1 MPQCITAYGFQ
12 LHHGCNKAVIS
23 YHGEYSFQFVRL
35 TYFAHINYVNIFLL
49 IFRANSSRTVATFWW
64 FFTLIMISSYTANL
78 AAFLTIERMEAPI
91 NSVDDLAKQTK
102 IKYGCLQSGST
113 NSFFKD
119 SKTEVYQKLYR
130 VMSENENEVMMTSNK
145 DGIDK
150 VLMQQG
156 SYAFFME
163 STTIEY
169 VIERHCNLQQIGG
182 LLDSKS
188 YGIAVQ
194 QGREKFF
201 QGNFLFHFSQH
212 RKQT

>member
-1 MPQCITAYGFQ
+1 MP
-12 LHHGCNKAVIS
+12 LHC
-23 YHGEYSFQFVRL
+23 
-35 TYFAHINYVNIFLL
+35 
-49 IFRANSSRTVATFWW
+49 RALSGRTVATTWW

-78 AAFLTIERMEAPI
+78 AAFLTIERMDMPI
-91 NSVDDLAKQTK
+91 NSVEDLAKQTK

-113 NSFFKD
+113 NTFFKD
-119 SKTEVYQKLYR
+119 ATDETYQKLYR
-130 VMSENENEVMMTSNK
+130 VMSQNSDEVMMSSNK

-150 VLMQQG
+150 VLLDQG

-169 VIERHCNLQQIGG
+169 VVERYCNLQQIGG

-194 QGREKFF
+194 QGINYAENLRY
-201 QGNFLFHFSQH
+201 HF
-212 RKQT
+212 

>member
-1 MPQCITAYGFQ
+1 MCGVGSSRYWVKDEEHTVYSV
-12 LHHGCNKAVIS
+12 VIKILL
-23 YHGEYSFQFVRL
+23 YTDL
-35 TYFAHINYVNIFLL
+35 NYVFLFLL
-49 IFRANSSRTVATFWW
+49 RANSSRTVATFWW

-102 IKYGCLQSGST
+102 IKYGCLQSGCT

-119 SKTEVYQKLYR
+119 STTEIYQKLYR
-130 VMSENENEVMMTSNK
+130 VMSENENEVMMASNK

-150 VLMQQG
+150 VLMGQG
-156 SYAFFME
+156 SYAYFME

-169 VIERHCNLQQIGG
+169 VVERHCNLQQIGG

-194 QGREKFF
+194 QGKKYFSEKHL
-201 QGNFLFHFSQH
+201 NFIS
-212 RKQT
+212 

>member
-1 MPQCITAYGFQ
+1 
-12 LHHGCNKAVIS
+12 
-23 YHGEYSFQFVRL
+23 
-35 TYFAHINYVNIFLL
+35 
-49 IFRANSSRTVATFWW
+49 
-64 FFTLIMISSYTANL
+64 
-78 AAFLTIERMEAPI
+78 MEAPI

-113 NSFFKD
+113 NSFFKE
-119 SKTEVYQKLYR
+119 SKTETYQKLYR
-130 VMSENENEVMMTSNK
+130 VMSENEDEVMVTSNK

-150 VLMQQG
+150 VIMEQG

-194 QGREKFF
+194 QGKEKFF
-201 QGNFLFHFSQH
+201 RATFYFTKFIFLVF
-212 RKQT
+212 KLD

>member
-1 MPQCITAYGFQ
+1 
-12 LHHGCNKAVIS
+12 
-23 YHGEYSFQFVRL
+23 
-35 TYFAHINYVNIFLL
+35 
-49 IFRANSSRTVATFWW
+49 
-64 FFTLIMISSYTANL
+64 
-78 AAFLTIERMEAPI
+78 MEAPI

-113 NSFFKD
+113 NSFFKE
-119 SKTEVYQKLYR
+119 SKTETYQKLYR

-150 VLMQQG
+150 VIMEQG

-194 QGREKFF
+194 QGKEKFF
-201 QGNFLFHFSQH
+201 RATFYFTKFIFLVF
-212 RKQT
+212 KLD

>member
-1 MPQCITAYGFQ
+1 
-12 LHHGCNKAVIS
+12 
-23 YHGEYSFQFVRL
+23 
-35 TYFAHINYVNIFLL
+35 
-49 IFRANSSRTVATFWW
+49 
-64 FFTLIMISSYTANL
+64 
-78 AAFLTIERMEAPI
+78 MEAPI

-119 SKTEVYQKLYR
+119 STTEVYQKLYR

-150 VLMQQG
+150 VIMEQG

-194 QGREKFF
+194 QGKEKIFRTTF
-201 QGNFLFHFSQH
+201 YFTKFIFLVF
-212 RKQT
+212 KLD

>member
-1 MPQCITAYGFQ
+1 MSG
-12 LHHGCNKAVIS
+12 
-23 YHGEYSFQFVRL
+23 
-35 TYFAHINYVNIFLL
+35 
-49 IFRANSSRTVATFWW
+49 RTVATTWW

-78 AAFLTIERMEAPI
+78 AAFLTIERMEMPI
-91 NSVDDLAKQTK
+91 NSVEDLAKQTK

-113 NSFFKD
+113 NTFFKD
-119 SKTEVYQKLYR
+119 ATDETYQKLYR
-130 VMSENENEVMMTSNK
+130 VMSQNSDEVMMSSNK

-150 VLMQQG
+150 VLLDQG

-169 VIERHCNLQQIGG
+169 VVERYCNLQQIGG

-194 QGREKFF
+194 QGINYAENLRY
-201 QGNFLFHFSQH
+201 HF
-212 RKQT
+212 

>member
-1 MPQCITAYGFQ
+1 MSG
-12 LHHGCNKAVIS
+12 
-23 YHGEYSFQFVRL
+23 
-35 TYFAHINYVNIFLL
+35 
-49 IFRANSSRTVATFWW
+49 RTVATTWW

-78 AAFLTIERMEAPI
+78 AAFLTIERMDMPI
-91 NSVDDLAKQTK
+91 NSVEDLAKQTK

-113 NSFFKD
+113 NTFFKD
-119 SKTEVYQKLYR
+119 ATDETYQKLYR
-130 VMSENENEVMMTSNK
+130 VMSQNSDEVMMSSNK

-150 VLMQQG
+150 VLLDQG

-169 VIERHCNLQQIGG
+169 VVERYCNLQQIGG

-194 QGREKFF
+194 QGINYAENLRY
-201 QGNFLFHFSQH
+201 HF
-212 RKQT
+212 

>member
-1 MPQCITAYGFQ
+1 
-12 LHHGCNKAVIS
+12 
-23 YHGEYSFQFVRL
+23 
-35 TYFAHINYVNIFLL
+35 
-49 IFRANSSRTVATFWW
+49 
-64 FFTLIMISSYTANL
+64 
-78 AAFLTIERMEAPI
+78 MEAPI
-91 NSVDDLAKQTK
+91 NSVEDLAKQTK

-113 NSFFKD
+113 KSFFED
-119 SKTEVYQKLYR
+119 STTEVYQKLYR
-130 VMSENENEVMMTSNK
+130 VMSENEDEVMMTSNK

-194 QGREKFF
+194 QGKKKIFRATFYFTKFMMYIAS
-201 QGNFLFHFSQH
+201 NFKGTSFF
-212 RKQT
+212 

>member
-1 MPQCITAYGFQ
+1 
-12 LHHGCNKAVIS
+12 
-23 YHGEYSFQFVRL
+23 
-35 TYFAHINYVNIFLL
+35 
-49 IFRANSSRTVATFWW
+49 
-64 FFTLIMISSYTANL
+64 
-78 AAFLTIERMEAPI
+78 MEAPI

-119 SKTEVYQKLYR
+119 STTEVYQKLHR
-130 VMSENENEVMMTSNK
+130 VMSENEDEVMVTSNK

-150 VLMQQG
+150 VIMEQG

-194 QGREKFF
+194 QGKKKFSGQLF
-201 QGNFLFHFSQH
+201 ISQNSFFSFRIGLKQICSNFKDSFFLRS
-212 RKQT
+212 

>member
-1 MPQCITAYGFQ
+1 
-12 LHHGCNKAVIS
+12 
-23 YHGEYSFQFVRL
+23 
-35 TYFAHINYVNIFLL
+35 
-49 IFRANSSRTVATFWW
+49 
-64 FFTLIMISSYTANL
+64 
-78 AAFLTIERMEAPI
+78 MEAPI

-119 SKTEVYQKLYR
+119 STTEVYQKLYR
-130 VMSENENEVMMTSNK
+130 VMSENEDEVMVTSNK

-150 VLMQQG
+150 VIMEQG

-194 QGREKFF
+194 QGKEKFF
-201 QGNFLFHFSQH
+201 HGNFLFHFSQH
-212 RKQT
+212 RKQTLQSTSSENQQHRLHQTPTKF